1 MEYLKIIIPILVGAL
16 IGYCTNYIAI
26 KMLFRP
32 RKPVFVFGKKLP
44 FTPGVIPKNQPRIAS
59 AVGKA
64 VGQNLFTNDD
74 IVAAITGSDLK
85 EHLFE
90 KIKETVFD
98 NDSSLKDYITE
109 YSLKKENE
117 NVAENKNE
125 VSKNTEYETEDYE
138 NIIEEAEYKS
148 DYDRL
153 KDRVSDVITSKII
166 NAFEKVDLN
175 ALVSQIAGKTL
186 AEKVKGTMMEMFLN
200 ESTISTMSAPIG
212 NALAEY
218 IKNHG
223 EEFIHPLVDAEVISF
238 MENTINEN
246 LSELGLDTDILESVF
261 EKIFDTVISK
271 GGDIISEYIDIQK
284 IVEDKINDME
294 VSELE
299 DLVMQVMKNELQTIV
314 NLGALIGAVIG
325 VINIFVAI

>member
-238 MENTINEN
+238 MENPINEN

-261 EKIFDTVISK
+261 EKIFDTVI
-271 GGDIISEYIDIQK
+271 
-284 IVEDKINDME
+284 
-294 VSELE
+294 
-299 DLVMQVMKNELQTIV
+299 
-314 NLGALIGAVIG
+314 
-325 VINIFVAI
+325 

>member
-1 MEYLKIIIPILVGAL
+1 M
-16 IGYCTNYIAI
+16 
-26 KMLFRP
+26 
-32 RKPVFVFGKKLP
+32 
-44 FTPGVIPKNQPRIAS
+44 
-59 AVGKA
+59 
-64 VGQNLFTNDD
+64 
-74 IVAAITGSDLK
+74 
-85 EHLFE
+85 
-90 KIKETVFD
+90 
-98 NDSSLKDYITE
+98 
-109 YSLKKENE
+109 
-117 NVAENKNE
+117 
-125 VSKNTEYETEDYE
+125 SKNTEYETEDYE

-238 MENTINEN
+238 MENPINEN

-261 EKIFDTVISK
+261 KKIFDTVISK

>member
-1 MEYLKIIIPILVGAL
+1 MEYSKIIIPILVGAL

-74 IVAAITGSDLK
+74 IVAAITESDLK

-90 KIKETVFD
+90 KKKETVFD

-153 KDRVSDVITSKII
+153 
-166 NAFEKVDLN
+166 
-175 ALVSQIAGKTL
+175 
-186 AEKVKGTMMEMFLN
+186 
-200 ESTISTMSAPIG
+200 
-212 NALAEY
+212 
-218 IKNHG
+218 
-223 EEFIHPLVDAEVISF
+223 
-238 MENTINEN
+238 
-246 LSELGLDTDILESVF
+246 
-261 EKIFDTVISK
+261 
-271 GGDIISEYIDIQK
+271 
-284 IVEDKINDME
+284 
-294 VSELE
+294 
-299 DLVMQVMKNELQTIV
+299 
-314 NLGALIGAVIG
+314 
-325 VINIFVAI
+325 

>member
-74 IVAAITGSDLK
+74 IVAAITESDLK

-117 NVAENKNE
+117 NVAENNILSRHLRVNDKMMKKYDEFNDLNDDE
-125 VSKNTEYETEDYE
+125 KAILHIMYNTGEKMTTALAARITNRGRNFASKLL
-138 NIIEEAEYKS
+138 KS
-148 DYDRL
+148 L
-153 KDRVSDVITSKII
+153 VNKEILEWHGTSKQDR
-166 NAFEKVDLN
+166 N
-175 ALVSQIAGKTL
+175 QYYTL
-186 AEKVKGTMMEMFLN
+186 AE
-200 ESTISTMSAPIG
+200 
-212 NALAEY
+212 
-218 IKNHG
+218 
-223 EEFIHPLVDAEVISF
+223 
-238 MENTINEN
+238 
-246 LSELGLDTDILESVF
+246 
-261 EKIFDTVISK
+261 
-271 GGDIISEYIDIQK
+271 
-284 IVEDKINDME
+284 
-294 VSELE
+294 
-299 DLVMQVMKNELQTIV
+299 
-314 NLGALIGAVIG
+314 
-325 VINIFVAI
+325 

>member
-98 NDSSLKDYITE
+98 NDS
-109 YSLKKENE
+109 
-117 NVAENKNE
+117 
-125 VSKNTEYETEDYE
+125 
-138 NIIEEAEYKS
+138 
-148 DYDRL
+148 
-153 KDRVSDVITSKII
+153 
-166 NAFEKVDLN
+166 
-175 ALVSQIAGKTL
+175 
-186 AEKVKGTMMEMFLN
+186 
-200 ESTISTMSAPIG
+200 
-212 NALAEY
+212 
-218 IKNHG
+218 
-223 EEFIHPLVDAEVISF
+223 
-238 MENTINEN
+238 
-246 LSELGLDTDILESVF
+246 
-261 EKIFDTVISK
+261 
-271 GGDIISEYIDIQK
+271 
-284 IVEDKINDME
+284 
-294 VSELE
+294 
-299 DLVMQVMKNELQTIV
+299 
-314 NLGALIGAVIG
+314 
-325 VINIFVAI
+325 